1 MVISIIG
8 FSGLFIRMSIRGL
21 ILSPIGFYASV
32 VASVTSSL
40 GSVGFRSHISKI
52 VDVTEVGKVFTIV
65 MVFGHVAPV
74 IASALLAAVFERT
87 MNSWVGISFI
97 ILAFVSLIPIV
108 IGIIMMKIDVK
119 LDKDIPMVTKL

>member
-1 MVISIIG
+1 MIISIIG

-21 ILSPIGFYASV
+21 ILSPFGFYASV
-32 VASVTSSL
+32 VTSVTSSL

-74 IASALLAAVFERT
+74 IASALLAAVFHRT
-87 MNSWVGISFI
+87 IDSAVGISFI

-108 IGIIMMKIDVK
+108 IAIIMMKISVK
-119 LDKDIPMVTKL
+119 SDEDKPIVTKL